1 MYMGN
6 IIKLAF
12 RKDKRKQ
19 NYFMYEYFLKLF
31 SKLDST
37 EMVTEIC
44 SKLLNEKLYP
54 VEISNIV
61 PILNRNEIKNKK
73 FISRILNIIVLSDA
87 YVTYESNNFLILR
100 NASSFMALKN
110 HVQTP

>member
-1 MYMGN
+1 MYMAN

-12 RKDKRKQ
+12 RKDKHKQ

-54 VEISNIV
+54 V
-61 PILNRNEIKNKK
+61 
-73 FISRILNIIVLSDA
+73 
-87 YVTYESNNFLILR
+87 
-100 NASSFMALKN
+100 
-110 HVQTP
+110 